1 MGIPSNMNR
10 LVALSL
16 FTFIAGIQGAS
27 LPYHGEYEWHFDK
40 MGIHVDLVLKD
51 EVNPL
56 VGGKA
61 HVELPVSAVWKL
73 LEVDQLLLKPIIIAL
88 EKTAFGKIYDVMT
101 VKADLTFN
109 AEKFLEGFF
118 NVAADLTLVHRG
130 GTEEKAT
137 VLIQGKNESGKL
149 VTSFEIIPKTN
160 NAVPE
165 KIFVPVKMI
174 FTCNWPS
181 VHTFTIKGEFGKI
194 IVNIENDM
202 NEVSVRGVWEHL
214 GHHYKYSTLISIK
227 DKYITITLQDPTEQ
241 PHNIVLKF
249 KMLNGFP
256 RIEVTGN
263 LPTTHWFKAGVFKT
277 DVIITSWYN
286 FDVKHI
292 FNGMEMFNLK
302 VAIID
307 GKIEVIAEYG
317 LTHKTHIVLEYDY
330 MKWVKIIMPTTNT
343 WLTEELE
350 IDMHYQPTNEAKLFE
365 GGNIKI
371 VAMVDNK
378 PIVKMGGYYGLTLDS
393 TKYELLFKDF
403 YVNLME
409 PIMGLNFS
417 ELKFFGKVFVDRLH
431 KNLLPKLSLEA
442 KIEKDEKKVFHYILT
457 TIETPYKFHIF
468 FPYLF
473 QNILKMTHE
482 FIEITHEHVVV
493 GNKWTITT
501 LCNLTTKKLV
511 ATITPT
517 MISYELFDGQVS
529 LVKYLSELTKVDV
542 GPNSLLLEG
551 NKIIQFNAYHPCFL
565 PEVFCFNKLMT
576 KFHLQVVD
584 KAEGK
589 VNLNVVV
596 SKDTTEIF
604 SVVVNNV
611 QTPHI
616 IVLKVPILP
625 LEIRIDYEA
634 STKVL
639 NIMINNKS
647 YVMVKPTIAD
657 EVEVV
662 VGGTPLLKV
671 TLLPTGLEITTL
683 MKKIPTIT
691 TGLNWKTLALKQ
703 NTIDLDI
710 TVGKFSHKTLIAWDI
725 ETMKKAFVDIKLIGS
740 GMDLLGDYEVDRRM
754 SWSILGLKNIDV
766 EWTGKVLCTG
776 LKLFKT
782 PLETEGKILFKN
794 FVLDLEMVEKIMD
807 DPYTLIF
814 KTKPL
819 TVALLP
825 FFHYP

>member
-16 FTFIAGIQGAS
+16 CTFIAGIQGAS

-56 VGGKA
+56 EGGKA

-109 AEKFLEGFF
+109 AEKVLEGFF
-118 NVAADLTLVHRG
+118 NVATDLTLVHRG

-174 FTCNWPS
+174 FACNWPS

-241 PHNIVLKF
+241 PHNIVMKF

-343 WLTEELE
+343 WLTEELG

-409 PIMGLNFS
+409 SIMGLNFS

-442 KIEKDEKKVFHYILT
+442 KIEKDEQKVFHYILT

-551 NKIIQFNAYHPCFL
+551 NKIIQFNAYYPCFL
-565 PEVFCFNKLMT
+565 PEVFCFNQLMT

-625 LEIRIDYEA
+625 LEIRIDYEV

-683 MKKIPTIT
+683 MKTIPTIT

-782 PLETEGKILFKN
+782 PLETEGKILFTN

-807 DPYTLIF
+807 VPYTLIF

>member
-73 LEVDQLLLKPIIIAL
+73 LEVDQLVLKPIIIAL

-109 AEKFLEGFF
+109 AEKVLEGFF

-202 NEVSVRGVWEHL
+202 NEVSVRGVWEYL

-227 DKYITITLQDPTEQ
+227 DKYVTITFQDPTEQ
-241 PHNIVLKF
+241 PHNILLKF

-343 WLTEELE
+343 WLTEEIG

-378 PIVKMGGYYGLTLDS
+378 SIVKMGGYYGLTLDS

-565 PEVFCFNKLMT
+565 PEVFCFNQLMT

-625 LEIRIDYEA
+625 LEIRIDYEV

-647 YVMVKPTIAD
+647 YVMVKPTVAD

-671 TLLPTGLEITTL
+671 NLLPTGLEITTL

-807 DPYTLIF
+807 VPYTLIF

>member
-1 MGIPSNMNR
+1 MNR

-40 MGIHVDLVLKD
+40 MGVHVDLVLKD

-109 AEKFLEGFF
+109 AEKVLDGFF
-118 NVAADLTLVHRG
+118 NVATDLTLVHRG

-256 RIEVTGN
+256 RIEVT
-263 LPTTHWFKAGVFKT
+263 
-277 DVIITSWYN
+277 
-286 FDVKHI
+286 
-292 FNGMEMFNLK
+292 
-302 VAIID
+302 
-307 GKIEVIAEYG
+307 AEYG

-343 WLTEELE
+343 WLTEEIG

-371 VAMVDNK
+371 LAMVDNK

-417 ELKFFGKVFVDRLH
+417 ELKFFGKAFVDRLH

-501 LCNLTTKKLV
+501 LCNLTTKKL
-511 ATITPT
+511 
-517 MISYELFDGQVS
+517 
-529 LVKYLSELTKVDV
+529 
-542 GPNSLLLEG
+542 
-551 NKIIQFNAYHPCFL
+551 
-565 PEVFCFNKLMT
+565 
-576 KFHLQVVD
+576 
-584 KAEGK
+584 
-589 VNLNVVV
+589 
-596 SKDTTEIF
+596 
-604 SVVVNNV
+604 
-611 QTPHI
+611 
-616 IVLKVPILP
+616 
-625 LEIRIDYEA
+625 
-634 STKVL
+634 
-639 NIMINNKS
+639 
-647 YVMVKPTIAD
+647 
-657 EVEVV
+657 
-662 VGGTPLLKV
+662 
-671 TLLPTGLEITTL
+671 
-683 MKKIPTIT
+683 
-691 TGLNWKTLALKQ
+691 
-703 NTIDLDI
+703 
-710 TVGKFSHKTLIAWDI
+710 
-725 ETMKKAFVDIKLIGS
+725 
-740 GMDLLGDYEVDRRM
+740 
-754 SWSILGLKNIDV
+754 
-766 EWTGKVLCTG
+766 
-776 LKLFKT
+776 
-782 PLETEGKILFKN
+782 
-794 FVLDLEMVEKIMD
+794 
-807 DPYTLIF
+807 
-814 KTKPL
+814 
-819 TVALLP
+819 
-825 FFHYP
+825 

>member
-1 MGIPSNMNR
+1 MNR

-40 MGIHVDLVLKD
+40 MGVHVDLVLKD

-61 HVELPVSAVWKL
+61 HVELPVSAVWEL

-109 AEKFLEGFF
+109 AEKVLEGFF
-118 NVAADLTLVHRG
+118 NVATDLTLVHRG

-330 MKWVKIIMPTTNT
+330 MRWVKIIMPTTNT
-343 WLTEELE
+343 WLTEEIG

-417 ELKFFGKVFVDRLH
+417 ELKFFGKAFVDRLH

-442 KIEKDEKKVFHYILT
+442 KIEKDEQKVFHYILT

-551 NKIIQFNAYHPCFL
+551 NKIIQFNAYHPCLL
-565 PEVFCFNKLMT
+565 PEVFCFNQLMT

-625 LEIRIDYEA
+625 LEIRIDYEV

-710 TVGKFSHKTLIAWDI
+710 TVGKFSHKTLIVWDI

-794 FVLDLEMVEKIMD
+794 FVLDLELVEKIMD
-807 DPYTLIF
+807 VPYTLIF

>member
-10 LVALSL
+10 LVVLSL
-16 FTFIAGIQGAS
+16 FVFIAGIQGAS

-40 MGIHVDLVLKD
+40 MGVHLDLVLKD

-61 HVELPVSAVWKL
+61 HVELPVSTVWKF
-73 LEVDQLLLKPIIIAL
+73 LEVDQPLLRPIIIAL
-88 EKTAFGKIYDVMT
+88 EKSAFGRIYDVMT

-109 AEKFLEGFF
+109 AEKVLEGFF
-118 NVAADLTLVHRG
+118 NVAADLTLVRRD

-137 VLIQGKNESGKL
+137 LLIQGKNESGKL
-149 VTSFEIIPKTN
+149 ITSVELIPKN
-160 NAVPE
+160 PRPQE

-174 FTCNWPS
+174 FTCNWPN
-181 VHTFTIKGEFGKI
+181 VHTFTINSELGTI
-194 IVNIENDM
+194 IVSIANDM
-202 NEVSVRGVWEHL
+202 NEVSVRGVWEFL
-214 GHHYKYSTLISIK
+214 GLQHKWSTLISIK
-227 DKYITITLQDPTEQ
+227 EKYIKVTFEEPTKD
-241 PHNIVLKF
+241 PHNILLEF

-256 RIEVTGN
+256 RIEVTGS
-263 LPTTHWFKAGVFKT
+263 LPTTRWFKAGVFKT

-286 FDVKHI
+286 FEVKHI
-292 FNGMEMFNLK
+292 FNGMEMFKLK
-302 VAIID
+302 VAVID
-307 GKIEVIAEYG
+307 GKIEVIAMYG
-317 LTHKTHIVLEYDY
+317 LAHKTQIVLEYEY
-330 MKWVKIIMPTTNT
+330 MKWVKIIMPTTTT
-343 WLTEELE
+343 WLTEELGIE
-350 IDMHYQPTNEAKLFE
+350 MHYQPTNEAKFLE

-371 VAMVDNK
+371 VAMLDNK

-393 TKYELLFKDF
+393 TKYEILLKDF
-403 YVNLME
+403 YVNMME

-417 ELKFFGKVFVDRLH
+417 ELKFFGKVFVDRIH
-431 KNLLPKLSLEA
+431 KNLLPKVSLEA
-442 KIEKDEKKVFHYILT
+442 KIEKDEMKVFHYILT

-473 QNILKMTHE
+473 QNLLNMTQE

-517 MISYELFDGQVS
+517 MMSYELFDGEVS
-529 LVKYLSELTKVDV
+529 LVKYVSELTKVDV

-551 NKIIQFNAYHPCFL
+551 NKIIQFNAYHPCIF
-565 PEVFCFNKLMT
+565 PEVFCFNQLMT
-576 KFHLQVVD
+576 KFHIQVVD
-584 KAEGK
+584 KAKGK
-589 VNLNVVV
+589 VNLNVAVT
-596 SKDTTEIF
+596 KDTTEMF
-604 SVVVNNV
+604 NAVVNNV

-625 LEIRIDYEA
+625 LEIRIDYEV

-647 YVMVKPTIAD
+647 YVMVKPTVAD

-662 VGGTPLLKV
+662 AGGTALLKV
-671 TLLPTGLEITTL
+671 ALLPTGFEITTL
-683 MKKIPTIT
+683 MKKISTIT
-691 TGLNWKTLALKQ
+691 IGLNWKTLALKQ

-710 TVGKFSHKTLIAWDI
+710 TVGKFSHKTLIGWDI
-725 ETMKKAFVDIKLIGS
+725 ETMKKGFVDIKLIGS

-754 SWSILGLKNIDV
+754 SWSILSLKNIDV

-782 PLETEGKILFKN
+782 PLETEGKILFTN
-794 FVLDLEMVEKIMD
+794 YVLDLEMVEKIVD
-807 DPYTLIF
+807 VPYTLIF

-819 TVALLP
+819 TVALIP

>member
-1 MGIPSNMNR
+1 MNR

-40 MGIHVDLVLKD
+40 MGVHVDLVLKD

-109 AEKFLEGFF
+109 AEKVLEGFF
-118 NVAADLTLVHRG
+118 NVATDLTLVHRG

-277 DVIITSWYN
+277 DVILTSWYN

-330 MKWVKIIMPTTNT
+330 TKWVKIIMPTTNT
-343 WLTEELE
+343 WLTEEIG

-417 ELKFFGKVFVDRLH
+417 ELKFFGKAFVDRLH

-442 KIEKDEKKVFHYILT
+442 KIEKDEQKVFHYILT

-493 GNKWTITT
+493 GKGKGRRCGTCMESQ
-501 LCNLTTKKLV
+501 L
-511 ATITPT
+511 
-517 MISYELFDGQVS
+517 
-529 LVKYLSELTKVDV
+529 LSEYNRKPFVHL
-542 GPNSLLLEG
+542 SL
-551 NKIIQFNAYHPCFL
+551 F
-565 PEVFCFNKLMT
+565 
-576 KFHLQVVD
+576 
-584 KAEGK
+584 
-589 VNLNVVV
+589 
-596 SKDTTEIF
+596 
-604 SVVVNNV
+604 
-611 QTPHI
+611 
-616 IVLKVPILP
+616 
-625 LEIRIDYEA
+625 
-634 STKVL
+634 
-639 NIMINNKS
+639 
-647 YVMVKPTIAD
+647 
-657 EVEVV
+657 
-662 VGGTPLLKV
+662 
-671 TLLPTGLEITTL
+671 LLPKNLSSE
-683 MKKIPTIT
+683 
-691 TGLNWKTLALKQ
+691 
-703 NTIDLDI
+703 
-710 TVGKFSHKTLIAWDI
+710 KFNPMIGS
-725 ETMKKAFVDIKLIGS
+725 IKL
-740 GMDLLGDYEVDRRM
+740 
-754 SWSILGLKNIDV
+754 
-766 EWTGKVLCTG
+766 T
-776 LKLFKT
+776 
-782 PLETEGKILFKN
+782 
-794 FVLDLEMVEKIMD
+794 
-807 DPYTLIF
+807 
-814 KTKPL
+814 
-819 TVALLP
+819 
-825 FFHYP
+825 